1 MIMMILYTII
11 LFVILTPS
19 VVFQLPKKGNKYTVA
34 FVHGLIFAVVFH
46 FTHNMLT
53 FNKKENYETWY
64 SDSLCKNSVRN
75 HAGAGQRYKNLTFQA
90 GPRLCVKA
98 N

>member
-1 MIMMILYTII
+1 MILYTII

-19 VVFQLPKKGNKYTVA
+19 VIFQLPKKGNKYTVA

-46 FTHNMLT
+46 FTHKMATLNE
-53 FNKKENYETWY
+53 KENMSGPLY
-64 SDSLCKNSVRN
+64 SDSSCKNMVKN
-75 HAGAGQRYKNLTFQA
+75 KAGAGKRYKLLKFQN
-90 GPRLCVKA
+90 GPGVCKPV

>member
-1 MIMMILYTII
+1 MMILYTII

-19 VVFQLPKKGNKYTVA
+19 VVFQFPKKGNKYTVA

-75 HAGAGQRYKNLTFQA
+75 HKGTAQRYKYHAL
-90 GPRLCVKA
+90 GVGKPLCVKA